1 MNAMKTWKER
11 VSGDYSD
18 VRGVH
23 HHWRE
28 GASREQVEFEL
39 KTASEKLGI
48 NSVRLMVREGL
59 WHKDPEAVEARLLE
73 YVRLC
78 AKYGIT
84 ITCTL
89 SGGNQFFD
97 YKALTEEEWDLK
109 RKYLTSIVKLL
120 KNEPNLLMW
129 DAYNEPFCNEWLY
142 GVKEKDPEE
151 YARRYAIMRADV
163 RRQVELLRELDDD
176 TPITVGHEKAAH
188 LESTNDL
195 VDVIA
200 FHDYLTTR
208 REIEEVFIAAG
219 KASEEQGG
227 KPVVNNE
234 MGCIG
239 RANPYELELQYCQ
252 KYHYGYYIFCLIIE
266 GFWGPLHGI
275 MYPDGTIR
283 DPSIVAAILGF
294 YRNRSESRILPQG
307 NREQFAQK
315 AVDRVKKALSIR
327 GIESLFLKKEAP
339 LDEIL
344 DAAEMCVNILECCEI
359 VPMDN
364 PPSVQLLRYREMP
377 EEKRDRNEIRKFA
390 YEQAKKLMEY
400 YSLYD

>member
-1 MNAMKTWKER
+1 MKTWKDR
-11 VSGDYSD
+11 VKGDYSD
-18 VRGVH
+18 IRGVH
-23 HHWRE
+23 HGWH
-28 GASREQVEFEL
+28 GDKSLEQVEFEL
-39 KTASEKLGI
+39 KIAAEKLRV
-48 NSVRLMVREGL
+48 NSVRCGIFENRWAE
-59 WHKDPEAVEARLLE
+59 DPDGSEQRFLQ
-73 YVRLC
+73 YVRLL
-78 AKYGIT
+78 AKYGMT
-84 ITCTL
+84 LTCTL
-89 SGGNQFFD
+89 SSGNGYFD
-97 YKALTEEEWDLK
+97 YEPLTEEQWEK
-109 RKYLTSIVKLL
+109 KHEYLSRMVKLL

-129 DAYNEPFCNEWLY
+129 DAYNEPFCNEYLY
-142 GVKEKDPEE
+142 SVKDTDPEE
-151 YARRYAIMRADV
+151 YQRRYNIIRRDL
-163 RRQVELLRELDDD
+163 RRQVEMLRELDDD
-176 TPITVGHEKAAH
+176 TPITVGHERMEH

-200 FHDYLTTR
+200 IHDYLTTR
-208 REIEEVFIAAG
+208 REVEEVYQFAL
-219 KASEEQGG
+219 KCSQEQGG

-239 RANPYELELQYCQ
+239 RANPYEVELQMCD
-252 KYHYGYYIFCLIIE
+252 KYHMGYYIFCLTIE

-275 MYPDGTIR
+275 IYPDGTIR
-283 DPSIVAAILGF
+283 DPSIVAAMFGL

-307 NREQFAQK
+307 NREQYAQK
-315 AVDRVKKALSIR
+315 AVNRVKQALAIR

-344 DAAEMCVNILECCEI
+344 DAAENCINILECCDI

-364 PPSVQLLRYREMP
+364 PPSVQLFRYREMP

>member
-1 MNAMKTWKER
+1 MKTWKDR
-11 VSGDYSD
+11 VKGDYSD
-18 VRGVH
+18 IRGVH
-23 HHWRE
+23 HGWH
-28 GASREQVEFEL
+28 GDKSLEQVEFEL
-39 KTASEKLGI
+39 KIAAEKLRV
-48 NSVRLMVREGL
+48 NSVRCGIFENRWAE
-59 WHKDPEAVEARLLE
+59 DPDGSEQRFLQ
-73 YVRLC
+73 YVRLL
-78 AKYGIT
+78 AKYGMT
-84 ITCTL
+84 LTCTL
-89 SGGNQFFD
+89 SSGNGYFD
-97 YKALTEEEWDLK
+97 YEPLTEKQWEQKHE
-109 RKYLTSIVKLL
+109 YLSRMVKLL

-129 DAYNEPFCNEWLY
+129 DAYNEPFCNEYLY
-142 GVKEKDPEE
+142 SVKDTDPEE
-151 YARRYAIMRADV
+151 YQRRYNIIRRDL
-163 RRQVELLRELDDD
+163 RRQVEMLRELDDD
-176 TPITVGHEKAAH
+176 TPITVGHERMEH

-200 FHDYLTTR
+200 IHDYLTTR
-208 REIEEVFIAAG
+208 REVEEVYQFAL
-219 KASEEQGG
+219 KCSQEQGG

-239 RANPYELELQYCQ
+239 RANPYEVELQMCD
-252 KYHYGYYIFCLIIE
+252 KYHMGYYIFCLTIE

-275 MYPDGTIR
+275 IYPDGTIR
-283 DPSIVAAILGF
+283 DPSIVAAMFGL

-307 NREQFAQK
+307 NREQYAQK
-315 AVDRVKKALSIR
+315 AVNRVKQALAIR

-344 DAAEMCVNILECCEI
+344 DAAENCINILECCEI

-364 PPSVQLLRYREMP
+364 PPSVQLFRYREMP